1 MSSIS
6 SRKEVKKNME
16 EKQKKERK
24 SNLLTIRLTDE
35 DGDTLDYLSDH
46 MDSSVTATLTKACRF
61 FLNLSECGVNMG
73 GGLGSDLNGS
83 GTDEKKR
90 KTRVVHVRMM
100 DSDMDRLN
108 TRRDRHGETI
118 SDIFR
123 QAIKAYDD
131 FKKGSY

>member
-1 MSSIS
+1 
-6 SRKEVKKNME
+6 ME

-35 DGDTLDYLSDH
+35 EGSTLDYLSDC

-73 GGLGSDLNGS
+73 GGLGGVVGDGREGS
-83 GTDEKKR
+83 GTDEKKK
-90 KTRVVHVRMM
+90 KTRVVHVRMV

-108 TRRDRHGETI
+108 TRRERCGESI

-123 QAIKAYDD
+123 QSIRAYDD